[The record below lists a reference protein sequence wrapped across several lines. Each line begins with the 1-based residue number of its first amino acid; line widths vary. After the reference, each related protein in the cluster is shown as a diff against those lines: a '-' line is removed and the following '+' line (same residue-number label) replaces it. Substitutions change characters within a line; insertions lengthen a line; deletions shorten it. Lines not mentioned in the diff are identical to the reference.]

1 MIEDIKNTIENT
13 IEGSIAII
21 ENPQGDDRHFEAI
34 VVSEKFENISLV
46 MQHKMVMNALK
57 EKFDTS
63 LHALRLKTLTL
74 KEYEVIQEELKCN
87 EI

>member
-1 MIEDIKNTIENT
+1 MIEDIKKIIEGTID
-13 IEGSIAII
+13 GSIAIV
-21 ENPQGDDRHFEAI
+21 ENPQGDDKHFEAI
-34 VVSEKFENISLV
+34 VISEKFEDKTLV